1 MADNWQEEVLQLVQQ
16 CRIGFLATQG
26 KHSPETS
33 MAPFAIYQGNIL
45 LHLSSLARHS
55 KNILNQ
61 PNVGFM
67 VCTPETEE
75 QSPLALPRLSIQ
87 GKIELVSDAFLNAS
101 KTAYLQRVPD
111 AEQLFSFA
119 DFKFFQIVPCD
130 MQWVGGFGSARKVN
144 VGRFQKIFDGD
155 DDKVSNSL

>member
-1 MADNWQEEVLQLVQQ
+1 MGDNWQEEVPQLLQQ
-16 CRIGFLATQG
+16 CRIGFLATVG
-26 KHSPETS
+26 EHSPETS
-33 MAPFAIYQGNIL
+33 MAPFAMCQGNIV

-67 VCTPETEE
+67 ICTPEREN

-87 GKIELVSDAFLNAS
+87 GKIELVPDALLSAS
-101 KTAYLQRVPD
+101 KAAYVERIPD

-119 DFKFFQIVPCD
+119 DFKFFQIVPSD
-130 MQWVGGFGSARKVN
+130 MQWVGGFGSARSITVN
-144 VGRFQKIFDGD
+144 RWNALFNKRG
-155 DDKVSNSL
+155 

>member
-1 MADNWQEEVLQLVQQ
+1 MADNWQEEVSQLLQQ
-16 CRIGFLATQG
+16 CRVGFLATVG
-26 KHSPETS
+26 EYSPETS
-33 MAPFAIYQGNIL
+33 MAPFAIYQGNIV

-67 VCTPETEE
+67 LCTPETEH

-87 GKIELVSDAFLNAS
+87 GKIELVPDALLNAS
-101 KTAYLQRVPD
+101 KKIYLERIPD

-119 DFKFFQIVPCD
+119 DFKLFQIVPSD
-130 MQWVGGFGSARKVN
+130 MQWVGGFGSAREL
-144 VGRFQKIFDGD
+144 
-155 DDKVSNSL
+155 SLKSWSRLRV